1 MRSDRTQTYQGV
13 TNRQCSQTVLESLA
27 TEGESP
33 VGETLPTPVIAFPST
48 AGHVKSCRNL
58 GGPPPKAKYSSV
70 TDSEL
75 VP

>member
-1 MRSDRTQTYQGV
+1 MQICQGV
-13 TNRQCSQTVLESLA
+13 TNLQCSQTVLESLA
-27 TEGESP
+27 AEGESP
-33 VGETLPTPVIAFPST
+33 VGETLQTPVISFPST

-58 GGPPPKAKYSSV
+58 EGPPSKAKYSSV

>member
-13 TNRQCSQTVLESLA
+13 TNLQCSQTVLESLA